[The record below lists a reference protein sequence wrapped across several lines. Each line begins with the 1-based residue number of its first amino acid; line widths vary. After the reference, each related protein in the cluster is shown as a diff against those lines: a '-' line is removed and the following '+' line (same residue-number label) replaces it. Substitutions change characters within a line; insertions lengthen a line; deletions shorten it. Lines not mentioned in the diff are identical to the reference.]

1 MRDRRIPYLLQILG
15 VGLAYIVGARL
26 GQFTA
31 ISPGDVGALWAPA
44 GISVAA
50 VALAGLRVWPGIWLG
65 AFVYNFA
72 FIHGGGTADP
82 SVAMGVSVGIATGS
96 TLMAVVGCY
105 LVGLVQGPDPAVDSP
120 RDALLWTLGAGFLGA
135 TISASIG
142 TMILSGANLL
152 PLPAAVVWRTW
163 WLGDATGIVLIA
175 PLAILWDR
183 HGALRYRP
191 GQETETLLAALAFA
205 VICFVGFDT
214 TEPRTAA
221 PYLLAVPVLFLSYT
235 ALRFGRRITASTAL
249 VLAIVA
255 GIATASGKGPLHAT
269 EFPDGLFALQAFL
282 AIGATLGLTLA
293 CGVAQSR
300 RWPDGP
306 GAVVPTDTGLFPIA
320 ELVAL
325 RRTAIGTTADPDPA
339 AVPTS
344 SRLTEPAPDLDA
356 VLAALPEPLYVLT
369 RQTLS
374 VSHCNVA
381 FALAL
386 GRAGRAEV
394 EGRSLFDLFPP
405 DVALHAADEARR
417 IFHTGEA
424 RETREQWPGG
434 APGPTT
440 YDVTRTPVFDAD
452 GAIDGLL
459 ARARP
464 SGAR

>member
-1 MRDRRIPYLLQILG
+1 MRDRRIPYLLQVLG
-15 VGLAYIVGARL
+15 VGLAYVVGARL

-31 ISPGDVGALWAPA
+31 IPPGDVGALWAPA

-50 VALAGLRVWPGIWLG
+50 VALAGVRVWPGIWLG
-65 AFVYNFA
+65 AFIYNFA
-72 FIHGGGTADP
+72 FFHGGGAADP

-96 TLMAVVGCY
+96 TLMAVVGRY
-105 LVGLVQGPDPAVDSP
+105 LVRLGQGPAPALDSP
-120 RDALLWTLGAGFLGA
+120 RDALLWTLGAGVLAA

-142 TMILSGANLL
+142 TTILAGGNLL
-152 PLPAAVVWRTW
+152 PLPAPIVWRTW

-175 PLAILWDR
+175 PVAILWDR
-183 HGALRYRP
+183 HGALRARV

-205 VICFVGFDT
+205 VICFVVFGT
-214 TEPRTAA
+214 TAPRTAA

-235 ALRFGRRITASTAL
+235 AFRFGRRITASTAL
-249 VLAIVA
+249 ALAIVA
-255 GIATASGKGPLHAT
+255 GIATASGKGPLHAA
-269 EFPDGLFALQAFL
+269 EFPDALFALQAFL

-300 RWPDGP
+300 RGTEGP
-306 GAVVPTDTGLFPIA
+306 GAVAPTDTGLFPIA
-320 ELVAL
+320 ELVAF
-325 RRTAIGTTADPDPA
+325 RRTAVATTADRDPA
-339 AVPTS
+339 APMS
-344 SRLTEPAPDLDA
+344 SRLTDPAPELDA

-369 RQTLS
+369 RRSLS

-405 DVALHAADEARR
+405 AVALHAADEARWV
-417 IFHTGEA
+417 FHTGEA
-424 RETREQWPGG
+424 RESREQWPGG
-434 APGPTT
+434 APGPTAF
-440 YDVTRTPVFDAD
+440 DVTRTPVFDAD